1 MRELV
6 RSYLQRALSRRGFVE
21 SMVRSGFSLAAAR
34 SVAGA
39 LAFAQEKA
47 QGGQTFTR
55 SFRGTGGEL
64 LAEQLRA
71 AGVEYL
77 FLSNGTGVSPL
88 CDACGSPK
96 MHLELRP
103 TFPHR

>member
-39 LAFAQEKA
+39 LAFA
-47 QGGQTFTR
+47 
-55 SFRGTGGEL
+55 
-64 LAEQLRA
+64 
-71 AGVEYL
+71 
-77 FLSNGTGVSPL
+77 
-88 CDACGSPK
+88 
-96 MHLELRP
+96 
-103 TFPHR
+103 